1 MHLTIIFFNC
11 TLYYIGKVNI
21 TGENFFSVG
30 LQTGRWSRFG
40 LVQVKI
46 SQFFFLSK
54 TFFFSH
60 LANLPGG
67 CVAER
72 VARDACGRWM
82 CRQQVWLLGT
92 PVWTR
97 SSLRCTICSPRV
109 GKWWLLPAGLLAR
122 KNFPTGPHQRRQL
135 ILSKILLPKKF
146 SPNYYF

>member
-54 TFFFSH
+54 TFFFQSFSK
-60 LANLPGG
+60 LAGG
-67 CVAER
+67 VCGGARGQRCVWEMDVSSAS
-72 VARDACGRWM
+72 
-82 CRQQVWLLGT
+82 LT
-92 PVWTR
+92 PWN
-97 SSLRCTICSPRV
+97 SSV
-109 GKWWLLPAGLLAR
+109 D
-122 KNFPTGPHQRRQL
+122 QE
-135 ILSKILLPKKF
+135 
-146 SPNYYF
+146 

>member
-1 MHLTIIFFNC
+1 MHLTVIFLIVLYIILVRLTLPGRIFFPLAC
-11 TLYYIGKVNI
+11 KQGDGVDLVWSRWKLVSF
-21 TGENFFSVG
+21 FFSQR
-30 LQTGRWSRFG
+30 L
-40 LVQVKI
+40 
-46 SQFFFLSK
+46 
-54 TFFFSH
+54 FFFSH

-72 VARDACGRWM
+72 VVRDACGRWM